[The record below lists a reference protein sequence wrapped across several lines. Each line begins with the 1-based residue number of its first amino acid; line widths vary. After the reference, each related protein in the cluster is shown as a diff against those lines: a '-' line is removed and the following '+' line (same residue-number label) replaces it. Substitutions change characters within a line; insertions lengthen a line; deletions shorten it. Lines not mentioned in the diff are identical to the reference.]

1 MKNNKVKKMLCGLCS
16 IILLG
21 GSCQAV
27 PVMAD
32 MGNGNFVAV
41 NDSVAVDSITV
52 NGITVEALYRPYDS
66 SCDTDATYC
75 CAALVKRFYEQ
86 VYGKNVYGLERID
99 SVPLMDGGQFVQTY
113 EPKGGDI
120 LRDNYSV
127 HWAIVKEVSGSTI
140 TLIQQNAW
148 NTAYTNAWVGATVE
162 KGDPRYTFF
171 TWDGNAGEV
180 QSAPTASFTVNYEA
194 PQIYNTTAVVSAKI
208 DNPYRNTVYQV
219 GCHIWDAED
228 NLIIRHVEDCVRNE
242 SRFNMWYDIQGEIGL
257 ALNPGT
263 AYKYQFFIIYEGQ
276 EYPGEIQSFTTA
288 G

>member
-1 MKNNKVKKMLCGLCS
+1 MKNNKVKRILCGLCS
-16 IILLG
+16 MILLG
-21 GSCQAV
+21 GSWQTV

-32 MGNGNFVAV
+32 MGNGSFVAV

-52 NGITVEALYRPYDS
+52 NGVTVEALYRPYDS
-66 SCDTDATYC
+66 SCDTDTTYS

-99 SVPLMDGGQFVQTY
+99 SVPLMDGGQFVQTT
-113 EPKGGDI
+113 EPKVGDI
-120 LRDNYSV
+120 LRDNHSV
-127 HWAIVKEVSGSTI
+127 HWAIVKEISGNTI

-148 NTAYTNAWVGATVE
+148 NRAYTNAWVGATVE
-162 KGDPRYTFF
+162 KGDSRYSFF

-180 QSAPTASFTVNYEA
+180 QSVPAASFTVNYEA

-219 GCHIWDAED
+219 GCHIWDAGD
-228 NLIIRHVEDCVRNE
+228 NLLVRHVEDCVRNE

-257 ALNPGT
+257 SLTPGT
-263 AYKYQFFIIYEGQ
+263 SYKYQFFIIYEGQ
-276 EYPGEIQSFTTA
+276 EYPGEIQSFITA